1 MRWKPW
7 KCKDC
12 MRPADGQS
20 RPGVL
25 NWIHL
30 KSRFP
35 QQSWFCN
42 MAGSRQEAE
51 TTWNKIRCGTLCA
64 KTKRKTARAKISST
78 ISTQTLLKPSKTKT
92 LYHASA
98 WKYGECRH
106 VNTIEETFC
115 VCMWCMCVCEVPTY
129 IYYIHTKYNIIYIYI
144 YMCVSP
150 GCYEWNYIYTYIQYH
165 TVLLIVSFSTLRN
178 GLGLRDG

>member
-1 MRWKPW
+1 
-7 KCKDC
+7 

-115 VCMWCMCVCEVPTY
+115 VCMWCMCVWNTY
-129 IYYIHTKYNIIYIYI
+129 IYNIHTKYNIIYIYI
-144 YMCVSP
+144 HVCSP
-150 GCYEWNYIYTYIQYH
+150 RLLWVKLYIYIYIQYH

>member
-1 MRWKPW
+1 
-7 KCKDC
+7 

-30 KSRFP
+30 KPRFP

-92 LYHASA
+92 YKNPISCKCLKIRRVQTY
-98 WKYGECRH
+98 KYDRRDILCMY
-106 VNTIEETFC
+106 VVYVC
-115 VCMWCMCVCEVPTY
+115 VWNTY
-129 IYYIHTKYNIIYIYI
+129 IYILIHQISYNIYIILYMYMCVFPRAAMSETIYIYI
-144 YMCVSP
+144 Y
-150 GCYEWNYIYTYIQYH
+150 
-165 TVLLIVSFSTLRN
+165 SFSTLRN

>member
-30 KSRFP
+30 KPRFP
-35 QQSWFCN
+35 QKSWFCN

-51 TTWNKIRCGTLCA
+51 TTWNKIRCGTLSHCVQRLREKPLVLKSHPQSPHKLSWSQA
-64 KTKRKTARAKISST
+64 RQKPYIMQVLENTESADMQIRSKRHSV
-78 ISTQTLLKPSKTKT
+78 
-92 LYHASA
+92 YVC
-98 WKYGECRH
+98 G
-106 VNTIEETFC
+106 VC
-115 VCMWCMCVCEVPTY
+115 VCGVPTY
-129 IYYIHTKYNIIYIYI
+129 IIYTPNIII

-150 GCYEWNYIYTYIQYH
+150 GCYEWNYIYIHTYSIIQ
-165 TVLLIVSFSTLRN
+165 FFW
-178 GLGLRDG
+178 

>member
-1 MRWKPW
+1 
-7 KCKDC
+7 

-30 KSRFP
+30 KPRFP
-35 QQSWFCN
+35 QKSWFCN

-115 VCMWCMCVCEVPTY
+115 VCMWCMCVWNTY
-129 IYYIHTKYNIIYIYI
+129 IYNIHTKYNIIYIYTCVFPQAAMSETI
-144 YMCVSP
+144 Y
-150 GCYEWNYIYTYIQYH
+150 IYIQYH